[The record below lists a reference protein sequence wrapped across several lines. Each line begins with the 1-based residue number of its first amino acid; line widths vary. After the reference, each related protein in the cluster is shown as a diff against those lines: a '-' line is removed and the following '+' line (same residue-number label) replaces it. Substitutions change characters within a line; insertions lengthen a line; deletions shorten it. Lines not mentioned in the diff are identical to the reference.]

1 MIKRMLTA
9 LLSENGSLSTMRLMS
24 LVCCGNAIVISIIG
38 ITRPQVD
45 YSGVSLLVSTFLA
58 AAMGGKIAQK
68 RIEIDG
74 AKSDIQTDL
83 KP

>member
-1 MIKRMLTA
+1 MKFLKE
-9 LLSENGSLSTMRLMS
+9 LFSENGTISSMRVMS
-24 LVCCGNAIVISIIG
+24 IICCGNAIVISIIG